1 MRGFTLAVLAGLS
14 VAAAASPA
22 AAEERMPTERWT
34 HPYSGTGV
42 PPCEAPE
49 VASKIISRFSETDSL
64 YWRTGLQIAR
74 FDAVKTTDF
83 RPWGLDFIPR
93 RFCRGVVTMSDGV
106 RRDISYVLAEDTGM
120 IGWGWGVRFCINGLD
135 PSLAYAPACKMA
147 QP

>member
-14 VAAAASPA
+14 VAGAALPA
-22 AAEERMPTERWT
+22 AADERMPAERWT
-34 HPYSGTGV
+34 EPYNATSV
-42 PPCEAPE
+42 PPCDAPE
-49 VASKIISRFSETDSL
+49 VTNKIRSRFSETDAT
-64 YWRTGLQIAR
+64 YWRTGLQIAS
-74 FDAVKTTDF
+74 FDAIKTTDF

-106 RRDISYVLAEDTGM
+106 RRNISYELGEDTGM
-120 IGWGWGVRFCINGLD
+120 IGWSWGVRFCINGLD